1 MEEKKGKKQEQTAE
15 EVVKQNLAIYEQA
28 REVPE
33 SAIKPIV
40 NGRLKGKS
48 DINPVYRIKRMTE
61 IFGPCGIGWRYEI
74 VKQWLET
81 YGNEVKAFTHIN
93 LYIKWEGE
101 WSEAIPGIGGAAF
114 VSMESKGAYVSDE
127 CYKMSLTDAMSVA
140 MKALGIAADIYWA
153 NDGNNLNP
161 GDSKYRDGTISNAAD
176 DLPTAINEMLAC
188 KSSTERDALWSKWT
202 SKHPEYAAQG
212 HEFYKVTVE
221 VGQKLQHMNTAIKAE
236 QSIQK

>member
-1 MEEKKGKKQEQTAE
+1 MEEKKSKKQEQTAE
-15 EVVKQNLAIYEQA
+15 ELVAKNIAIYEQA
-28 REVPE
+28 RLVPK

-93 LYIKWEGE
+93 LYIKWDGE

-127 CYKMSLTDAMSVA
+127 CYKMSLTDALSVS
-140 MKALGIAADIYWA
+140 MKALGIAADIYYSK
-153 NDGNNLNP
+153 DGNNANP
-161 GDSKYRDGTISNAAD
+161 GDSKYRDGTINSAAEV
-176 DLPTAINEMLAC
+176 AQAKNELQAKIEEAC
-188 KSSTERDALWSKWT
+188 AAMRAVTSREEMEACWKKYSKVVP
-202 SKHPEYAAQG
+202 SGEG
-212 HEFYKVTVE
+212 SDF
-221 VGQKLQHMNTAIKAE
+221 MNAIKEVAPKFPK
-236 QSIQK
+236 QQ